1 MPWKKT
7 CVVDERK
14 RFVLEALR
22 GEASIS
28 ELCRRYE
35 ISRKTGHKWLE
46 RYDEEGS
53 AGLKDRSHVPLDCP
67 HRLSATVIEQ
77 VLAVRYKH
85 PTWGPKKI
93 LGWLEDRRPRGQW
106 PAESTIGELLHAR
119 GLTVP
124 RKRRHRVPLSA
135 PFGSVSA
142 ANDVWTVD
150 FKGWFLTGDGSRCD
164 PLTLKDAHSRYLL
177 RCQAVERT
185 NAASIWPI
193 FDAAFREFGL
203 PLRVR
208 SDNGPPFAS
217 IGAGGLSR
225 FSIQLIKAGVRPER
239 IAPGKPEQNGRHE
252 RFHLTLKRETAS
264 PPAGSL
270 LAQQRRF
277 DAFRTLYNEER
288 PHEALKQTP
297 PARHYQTSKRDYRG
311 CLREPQYDTGIE
323 VRRVRHNGEIKW
335 RGELI
340 YVGQALAGE
349 PVGCEETNDG
359 LIALRYGPIELGKID
374 HRGRLCV
381 PRRRGTHSR
390 PPS

>member
-7 CVVDERK
+7 CAVDERK
-14 RFVLEALR
+14 RFVLEALK

-53 AGLKDRSHVPLDCP
+53 AGLKDRSHAPLDCP
-67 HRLSATVIEQ
+67 HRLSTAVIEQ

-85 PTWGPKKI
+85 PSWGPKKI
-93 LGWLEDRRPRGQW
+93 LGWLEDRRPQGHW
-106 PAESTIGELLHAR
+106 PAESTIGELLHAK

-135 PFGSVSA
+135 PFASVGAS
-142 ANDVWTVD
+142 NDVWSVD
-150 FKGWFLTGDGSRCD
+150 FKGWFLTGDGQRCD

-185 NAASIWPI
+185 DTQSVWPI

-217 IGAGGLSR
+217 LGVGGLSR
-225 FSIQLIKAGVRPER
+225 FSIQLIKAGVTPER

-252 RFHLTLKRETAS
+252 RFHLTLKRETAN
-264 PPAGSL
+264 PPARNL
-270 LAQQRRF
+270 VAQQRRF
-277 DAFRTLYNEER
+277 DAFRKLYNEER
-288 PHEALKQTP
+288 PHEALEQTP
-297 PARHYQTSKRDYRG
+297 PGRHYQTSHRQYRG
-311 CLREPQYDTGIE
+311 RLKEPQYDSGTE

-335 RGELI
+335 RGALV

-349 PVGCEETNDG
+349 PIGCEETDDG
-359 LIALRYGPIELGKID
+359 IVVLRYGPIELGTID
-374 HRGRLCV
+374 HRARLYV
-381 PRRRGTHSR
+381 LRRATHSR